1 MPRDYKVYADDT
13 IGAIEKI
20 SDLRW
25 ALIVKRFPK
34 MTKRSMR

>member
-1 MPRDYKVYADDT
+1 MPRDYKVYADDI

-25 ALIVKRFPK
+25 DLIGKRFLR
-34 MTKRSMR
+34 TRRRSMR